1 MVVEAHGINDPD
13 WGAVPHASTTSTN
26 ALAAPEMTYAGEYK
40 SGSAFDGGETGSTGC
55 SKRTSRPKAKKLN
68 AANDNAPFEMALAA

>member
-1 MVVEAHGINDPD
+1 LVVEAFEIDDPD

-40 SGSAFDGGETGSTGC
+40 SGSAFDGGEIGSMGC
-55 SKRTSRPKAKKLN
+55 SKVTIRLSKLVN
-68 AANDNAPFEMALAA
+68 ANDNNASRLALAA